1 MAQNTEEIIKVENL
15 TKVFGSGKKA
25 VKAVN
30 NINFSIKKGE
40 IVSLVG
46 QSGSGKTTVTRLI
59 LRLLKETE
67 GKIIFEGK
75 DVTDIKGKEKKE
87 YWKKVQAIFQDPYA
101 SFNIFSPVKKVLL
114 DTFKLFNSSYSKKEK
129 EKLICE
135 TLESVNLRPEE
146 VVDKYPFELSGGQKQ
161 RIMIAR
167 AHLIRPQLLLA
178 DEPTG
183 NLDSATSSQ
192 ILDVLRSVNK
202 AGNTIMMV
210 THSVKA
216 ASEADRVL
224 FIKDGKIFHEVYRG
238 KADSQAFQERI
249 AESLSVLN
257 DRGEK

>member
-129 EKLICE
+129 
-135 TLESVNLRPEE
+135 
-146 VVDKYPFELSGGQKQ
+146 
-161 RIMIAR
+161 
-167 AHLIRPQLLLA
+167 
-178 DEPTG
+178 
-183 NLDSATSSQ
+183 
-192 ILDVLRSVNK
+192 K
-202 AGNTIMMV
+202 ANM
-210 THSVKA
+210 KP
-216 ASEADRVL
+216 
-224 FIKDGKIFHEVYRG
+224 
-238 KADSQAFQERI
+238 
-249 AESLSVLN
+249 
-257 DRGEK
+257 

>member
-101 SFNIFSPVKKVLL
+101 SFNIFSPVK
-114 DTFKLFNSSYSKKEK
+114 
-129 EKLICE
+129 
-135 TLESVNLRPEE
+135 
-146 VVDKYPFELSGGQKQ
+146 
-161 RIMIAR
+161 
-167 AHLIRPQLLLA
+167 
-178 DEPTG
+178 
-183 NLDSATSSQ
+183 
-192 ILDVLRSVNK
+192 
-202 AGNTIMMV
+202 
-210 THSVKA
+210 
-216 ASEADRVL
+216 
-224 FIKDGKIFHEVYRG
+224 
-238 KADSQAFQERI
+238 
-249 AESLSVLN
+249 
-257 DRGEK
+257 